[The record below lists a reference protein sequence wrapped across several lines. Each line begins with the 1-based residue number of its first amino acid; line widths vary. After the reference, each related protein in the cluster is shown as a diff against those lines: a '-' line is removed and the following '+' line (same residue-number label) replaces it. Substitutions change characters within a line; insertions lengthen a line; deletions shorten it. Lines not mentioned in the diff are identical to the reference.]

1 MSSSDLINSHLIYS
15 IISLVYS
22 WRILIIIFYFSK
34 KEEEKSGV
42 YGDVNRGSKWNHKK
56 RLLHLIEQVPLC
68 LFVLLLQK
76 KVKPL
81 SSVT

>member
-1 MSSSDLINSHLIYS
+1 MSSSDLINSHLTYS

-22 WRILIIIFYFSK
+22 WRIFIIIFYFSK

-42 YGDVNRGSKWNHKK
+42 YGDVNRDSKWNHKK
-56 RLLHLIEQVPLC
+56 RWPHLIEQVPLC

-76 KVKPL
+76 KEKPL
-81 SSVT
+81 SSIT